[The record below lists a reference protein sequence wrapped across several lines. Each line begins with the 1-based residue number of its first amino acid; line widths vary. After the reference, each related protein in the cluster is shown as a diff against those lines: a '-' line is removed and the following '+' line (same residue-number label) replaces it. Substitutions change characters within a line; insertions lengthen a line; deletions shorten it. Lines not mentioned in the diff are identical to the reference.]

1 MAQCDGRI
9 CILLDK
15 KSDNDTFWSNIIKK
29 VAKVSEYDFESCFS
43 YRKDG
48 YCTIY
53 EIAISYDEMKQ
64 VVDAIFS
71 IVKKK
76 GIVIADFTE
85 LNSDPANYCFYALGN
100 EVKSAFVN
108 NDMHNEVDIGSID
121 DWLQFDNSITIEADE
136 VKFVKEIAGLKVK
149 ENAIIYDPIVVE
161 NVEAFTYKRK
171 NTIISIKGQPGSDCL
186 LGYGAFQDC
195 KKLKKADFSEC
206 NTLFVDHDVF
216 SGCYDLEEVK
226 FPQNATIREEFS
238 GCSKLFDNG
247 FLISDRTLYRYN
259 GNEENV
265 EIPDGIKRIYDGAFF
280 ENGTLKTIKIPNT
293 LTHTEKDSKA

>member
-1 MAQCDGRI
+1 MVVQLVSYKSTLRADSRLRHTTEI
-9 CILLDK
+9 INSSKADLILFAGHTLASHKDIDELNMFI
-15 KSDNDTFWSNIIKK
+15 DNDKTT
-29 VAKVSEYDFESCFS
+29 A
-43 YRKDG
+43 
-48 YCTIY
+48 
-53 EIAISYDEMKQ
+53 
-64 VVDAIFS
+64 
-71 IVKKK
+71 
-76 GIVIADFTE
+76 VIE
-85 LNSDPANYCFYALGN
+85 
-100 EVKSAFVN
+100 
-108 NDMHNEVDIGSID
+108 
-121 DWLQFDNSITIEADE
+121 
-136 VKFVKEIAGLKVK
+136 VK